1 MIVLRI
7 KGKDYF
13 MNDQEILVNI
23 RAGKSDKS
31 FSELY
36 SYYPKVEGYILQ
48 NSGNEDEAKDIF
60 QESIIIFYENACK
73 PEFELTC
80 SANTYVFAIAKR
92 LWYSKLRKKGKEYK
106 WETEDQI
113 IDSGTPVEEYEEK
126 ESLFGY
132 LDDVIRNL
140 GEKCQAI
147 LKQYYYLKYSMQ
159 QIANSLNYS
168 SVNAAKTQ
176 KYKCMER
183 AKKMAAEQMKT
194 IQP

>member
-1 MIVLRI
+1 
-7 KGKDYF
+7 
-13 MNDQEILVNI
+13 MNDQEIIVNI
-23 RAGKSDKS
+23 RSGKGNNS
-31 FSELY
+31 FEELY

-73 PEFELTC
+73 PNFELTC
-80 SANTYVFAIAKR
+80 SANTYVFAIVKR
-92 LWYSKLRKKGKEYK
+92 LWYSKLRKKGKEIN
-106 WETEDQI
+106 WSSEDQI
-113 IDSGTPVEEYEEK
+113 IDTSIPVEEYEEK
-126 ESLFGY
+126 ESLFGH
-132 LDDVIRNL
+132 LDVVITQL

-147 LKQYYYLKYSMQ
+147 LKQYYYLKHSMK

-183 AKKMAAEQMKT
+183 AKKMATEQLKT
-194 IQP
+194 VQP